1 MKPPCPP
8 KSECW
13 CIEHP
18 NNPECVP
25 AFEITNEILIIT
37 ILMLIIWKT
46 KKSLT
51 NGLERQVIYILPI
64 MNKCATLT
72 KESNENNFFNA
83 INGSNGSNNVSIG

>member
-37 ILMLIIWKT
+37 ILMLIIWKIRLN
-46 KKSLT
+46 LT
-51 NGLERQVIYILPI
+51 SGLER
-64 MNKCATLT
+64 
-72 KESNENNFFNA
+72 
-83 INGSNGSNNVSIG
+83 